1 MPRDFGLKSGVI
13 NLGQTISV
21 EATRIIE
28 PRVGELRVAGMPRIA
43 VVIPA
48 FNEEQAIASVVLTA
62 KKFADLVIV
71 CDDGS
76 QDMTGEI
83 AKKLG
88 AEVVAHRRN
97 SGYGTALAS
106 LFTRARELGAD
117 IVVTFD
123 GDGQHDARFVSAVTA
138 PIIDGEADVVIGS
151 RFKSDSMNTTPS
163 WRRLGIGMINAVVR
177 GVSGERYSDTQSG
190 MRAYRATILKRL
202 YPSETG
208 MGASA
213 EILVRASKEG
223 LRVKEVGVPIFY
235 ENEKSSQNPISQ
247 WLDVVGA
254 ALKQASLRH
263 PLRFY
268 GIPGGL
274 FVLIGL
280 IFGAWTLAGYEASG
294 RVTTNVAMVSIGFL
308 VIGSIFSMTAIMMYS
323 LVSLIRE
330 SRQAQNE

>member
-1 MPRDFGLKSGVI
+1 MF
-13 NLGQTISV
+13 V
-21 EATRIIE
+21 EPDRTIE
-28 PRVGELRVAGMPRIA
+28 PRISELGAAPGPRIII
-43 VVIPA
+43 VIPA
-48 FNEEQAIASVVLTA
+48 FNEEQRIASVVLTA

-76 QDMTGEI
+76 RDMTGEI
-83 AKKLG
+83 AKTLG
-88 AEVVAHRRN
+88 ADVIVHGRN
-97 SGYGTALAS
+97 LGYGTALAS
-106 LFTRARELGAD
+106 LFSRARELGAD

-123 GDGQHDARFVSAVTA
+123 GDGQHDARYVSAITA
-138 PIIDGEADVVIGS
+138 PIINGEADVVIGS
-151 RFKSDSMNTTPS
+151 RFKSESVNPTPP

-190 MRAYRATILKRL
+190 MRAYRAATLKRL

-223 LRVKEVGVPIFY
+223 LRVKEVGVPISY
-235 ENEKSSQNPISQ
+235 ENEKSSQNPVSQ

-254 ALKQASLRH
+254 TLKQASLRH

-308 VIGSIFSMTAIMMYS
+308 IIGSIFSMTAIMMYS

-330 SRQAQNE
+330 NRQA

>member
-1 MPRDFGLKSGVI
+1 MF
-13 NLGQTISV
+13 V
-21 EATRIIE
+21 EPATTIE
-28 PRVGELRVAGMPRIA
+28 PRVRELGVASRPRIVI
-43 VVIPA
+43 VVPA
-48 FNEEQAIASVVLTA
+48 FNEEQRIASVVLTA

-76 QDMTGEI
+76 RDMTGEI
-83 AKKLG
+83 AKTLG
-88 AEVVAHRRN
+88 AEVVVHGRN
-97 SGYGTALAS
+97 LGYGTALAS
-106 LFTRARELGAD
+106 LFKRARELGAD

-151 RFKSDSMNTTPS
+151 RFKSGSMNRTPS
-163 WRRLGIGMINAVVR
+163 WRRLGIRMINGVVR
-177 GVSGERYSDTQSG
+177 GVSGKQYSDTQSG
-190 MRAYRATILKRL
+190 MRAYRATILKL
-202 YPSETG
+202 VYPSETG

-213 EILVRASKEG
+213 EILLRASKEG
-223 LRVKEVGVPIFY
+223 LRVKEVGVPILY
-235 ENEKSSQNPISQ
+235 ANEKSTQNPILQ

-263 PLRFY
+263 PLKFY

-274 FVLIGL
+274 FLLIGL

-308 VIGSIFSMTAIMMYS
+308 IIGSIFSITAIMMYS

-330 SRQAQNE
+330 SRQTLNE

>member
-1 MPRDFGLKSGVI
+1 MEQSMF
-13 NLGQTISV
+13 V
-21 EATRIIE
+21 EPARTTE
-28 PRVGELRVAGMPRIA
+28 PRVRELGVASSPRI
-43 VVIPA
+43 VIVIPA
-48 FNEEQAIASVVLTA
+48 FNEEQRIASVVLTA

-76 QDMTGEI
+76 RDMTGEI
-83 AKKLG
+83 AKTLG
-88 AEVVAHRRN
+88 AEVIVHGRN
-97 SGYGTALAS
+97 LGYGTALAS

-123 GDGQHDARFVSAVTA
+123 GDGQHDAGFVSAVTA

-151 RFKSDSMNTTPS
+151 RFKSESMNRTPS
-163 WRRLGIGMINAVVR
+163 WRRLGIRMINGVVR
-177 GVSGERYSDTQSG
+177 GVSGNQYSDTQSG
-190 MRAYRATILKRL
+190 MRAYRAKILKL
-202 YPSETG
+202 VYPSETG

-213 EILVRASKEG
+213 EILLRASREG
-223 LRVKEVGVPIFY
+223 LRVKEVGVPIRY
-235 ENEKSSQNPISQ
+235 ENEKSTQNPILQ

-263 PLRFY
+263 PLKFY

-274 FVLIGL
+274 FLLVGL

-294 RVTTNVAMVSIGFL
+294 RVTTNVAIVSIGFL
-308 VIGSIFSMTAIMMYS
+308 IIGSIFSITAIMMYS

-330 SRQAQNE
+330 SRQTQNE

>member
-1 MPRDFGLKSGVI
+1 MF
-13 NLGQTISV
+13 V
-21 EATRIIE
+21 EPDRTIE
-28 PRVGELRVAGMPRIA
+28 PRVRELGVVSKPRIII
-43 VVIPA
+43 VIPA
-48 FNEEQAIASVVLTA
+48 FNEEQRIASVVLTA

-76 QDMTGEI
+76 RDMTGEI
-83 AKKLG
+83 AKTLG
-88 AEVVAHRRN
+88 AEVIAHRRN
-97 SGYGTALAS
+97 LGYGTALAS

-117 IVVTFD
+117 IVITFD

-151 RFKSDSMNTTPS
+151 RFKSESMNRTPS
-163 WRRLGIGMINAVVR
+163 WRKLGIRMINGVVK
-177 GVSGERYSDTQSG
+177 GVSGKQYSDTQSG
-190 MRAYRATILKRL
+190 MRAYRATILKL
-202 YPSETG
+202 VYPSETG

-223 LRVKEVGVPIFY
+223 LRVKEVGVPIQY
-235 ENEKSSQNPISQ
+235 ENEKSTQNPILQ

-263 PLRFY
+263 PLKFY

-274 FVLIGL
+274 FLLVGL
-280 IFGAWTLAGYEASG
+280 TFGAWTLAGYEASG
-294 RVTTNVAMVSIGFL
+294 RVTTNVAIVSIGFL
-308 VIGSIFSMTAIMMYS
+308 IIGSIFSITAIMMYS

-330 SRQAQNE
+330 SRQTQNE